1 MRPRERAT
9 RLQPNFS
16 RAYVQAMRP
25 RGLFTHSCLSASR
38 GACPIRHFSAEPN
51 VDADDARRQ
60 ISVTVVL
67 DQQKQFRVGDVVVD
81 GLDAKTESIR
91 RSMIK
96 PGDVFRY
103 ENVDQFLKANRSV
116 LPPDA
121 SPDDFRLTEKNVKYG
136 TVSM

>member
-1 MRPRERAT
+1 
-9 RLQPNFS
+9 
-16 RAYVQAMRP
+16 
-25 RGLFTHSCLSASR
+25 
-38 GACPIRHFSAEPN
+38 
-51 VDADDARRQ
+51 
-60 ISVTVVL
+60 VTVVL

-136 TVSM
+136 TVSMRFDPLTCPKSADRFFH